1 MEMTTPTEIL
11 GTERIRPLKRVE
23 YDRLASLGFFEDE
36 RVELLFG
43 VVCEM
48 APNDPA
54 HAETTDEVRAVLA
67 RALGD
72 RARVLSQRPFA
83 ATETSEPE
91 PDVFVVPSGR
101 YWNQHPGRAFLV
113 VEVARSSLRTDRRV
127 KAPLYG
133 ASAVD
138 EYWIVAVDEGFVEVY
153 RDAKDG
159 LWQMKSTHHRGEV
172 IGLSAIAGVEVAV
185 SDLLPPVEA

>member
-1 MEMTTPTEIL
+1 MEMTSTTELIEH
-11 GTERIRPLKRVE
+11 ERFRPLKRVE
-23 YDRLASLGFFEDE
+23 YDRLASLGFFEGE

-43 VVCEM
+43 VVVEM

-54 HAETTDEVRAVLA
+54 HAESTDAVRAALA
-67 RALGD
+67 RAVGD
-72 RARVLSQRPFA
+72 RARVVSQRPFA
-83 ATETSEPE
+83 ASETSEPE

-101 YWNQHPGRAFLV
+101 YWKEHPGRAFLV
-113 VEVARSSLRTDRRV
+113 VEVARTSLRTDRGV
-127 KAPLYG
+127 KARLYG

-159 LWQMKSTHHRGEV
+159 WWPTKSTHHRGEL
-172 IGLSAIAGVEVAV
+172 IAMCAIPNVEIAVA
-185 SDLLPPVEA
+185 DLLPPIE

>member
-1 MEMTTPTEIL
+1 MEMTTTTDIL
-11 GTERIRPLKRVE
+11 GAERVRPLKRVE
-23 YDRLASLGFFEDE
+23 YDRLATLGYFQDE

-43 VVCEM
+43 VVVEM

-83 ATETSEPE
+83 ASETSEPE

-101 YWNQHPGRAFLV
+101 YWKEHPQHAFLV
-113 VEVARSSLRTDRRV
+113 VEVARSSLRIDRGV

-138 EYWIVAVDEGFVEVY
+138 EYWLVAVDEGFMEVY
-153 RDAKDG
+153 RDPKDG
-159 LWQMKSTHHRGEV
+159 HWESKATYHRGDV
-172 IGLSAIAGVEVAV
+172 IGMSAIPNVAVAV
-185 SDLLPPVEA
+185 SDLLPPTE